1 MPSEPVVDMLLV
13 LVLFVLLLVLATFC
27 SSSLTT
33 ISGEVSLRTSVI
45 AAVKKVVENLVNID
59 WNYRYAYSLKSF
71 QL

>member
-13 LVLFVLLLVLATFC
+13 LVLFVLLLVLAAFC

-59 WNYRYAYSLKSF
+59 WNYRYEYFLKSF

>member
-13 LVLFVLLLVLATFC
+13 LVLFVLLLVLAAFC